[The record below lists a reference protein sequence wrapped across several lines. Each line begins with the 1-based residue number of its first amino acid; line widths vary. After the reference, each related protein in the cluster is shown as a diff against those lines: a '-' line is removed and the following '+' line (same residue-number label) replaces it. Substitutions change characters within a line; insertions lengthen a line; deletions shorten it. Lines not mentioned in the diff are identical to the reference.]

1 MSRNYGMAQLG
12 LCIPGVPGF
21 TQAAK
26 TYAAWPVWSGSTTA
40 KLRFA
45 PVGKKE
51 AARVYHKARDFER
64 KTRQPG
70 RQDGALG
77 RNGLKVLEALLFDF
91 LNYATGQLDPA
102 YSAIAEAAG
111 ISVRS
116 VARGLQDL
124 KAAGVLFWQRR
135 AKPRIE
141 ENGTFLLEQDSNA
154 YSVRPVSQWRGYT
167 GRPEAPPPEP
177 GTWGDHPCGTRDA
190 LTEAIA
196 EGPEASVTNMV
207 CQLENDPTDK
217 LAAVLARLGRSIEE
231 AKTPAI
237 TESAS
242 QAEKHPDS

>member
-1 MSRNYGMAQLG
+1 MLQLG
-12 LCIPGVPGF
+12 QCAPALPGF
-21 TQAAK
+21 TPPK

-40 KLRFA
+40 KVRFA
-45 PVGKKE
+45 PVGRKD
-51 AARVYHKARDFER
+51 AARIYHRAREFER

-111 ISVRS
+111 MCERS
-116 VARGLQDL
+116 VARGLQAL

-135 AKPRIE
+135 CSERRAE
-141 ENGTFLLEQDSNA
+141 DGSFLMEQDSNA
-154 YSVRPVSQWRGYT
+154 YAVLPVSQWRGYT
-167 GRPEAPPPEP
+167 GQAEAPAPEP

-190 LTEAIA
+190 LTEAVS
-196 EGPEASVTNMV
+196 EGPAASVMSLV
-207 CQLENDPTDK
+207 QQLENDPTDE
-217 LAAVLARLGRSIEE
+217 LAAVLARLGRRIEE

-237 TESAS
+237 TEPVSLT
-242 QAEKHPDS
+242 EKHALRLIL

>member
-21 TQAAK
+21 TSAAK

-40 KLRFA
+40 RVRFA
-45 PVGKKE
+45 PMGKTE
-51 AARVYHKARDFER
+51 GARLYHKARKFEAQ
-64 KTRQPG
+64 TRQPG
-70 RQDGALG
+70 HQDGALG

-91 LNYATGQLDPA
+91 LNYATGQLDPS
-102 YSAIAEAAG
+102 YSTIAEAAG
-111 ISVRS
+111 ISIRS

-135 AKPRIE
+135 CKPRTQDD
-141 ENGTFLLEQDSNA
+141 GTFLMEQDSNA

-167 GRPEAPPPEP
+167 GQAEAPPPEP

-190 LTEAIA
+190 LTEAVA
-196 EGPEASVTNMV
+196 EGPAAPVMSLVQ
-207 CQLENDPTDK
+207 QLENDPTDK
-217 LAAVLARLGRSIEE
+217 LAAVLARLGRRIEE

-237 TESAS
+237 IERAS
-242 QAEKHPDS
+242 LTEKHTPT